1 MEVCFVVVGG
11 GEECVLWVYVC
22 VLGVRRWA
30 WYTDHPTRGVEA
42 RGDQTR
48 THRSDA
54 ASFRSQLHRAL
65 FSSSE
70 RGERLALDLLGREP
84 EP

>member
-1 MEVCFVVVGG
+1 MLG
-11 GEECVLWVYVC
+11 CV
-22 VLGVRRWA
+22 GVRRWA
-30 WYTDHPTRGVEA
+30 WHTDHPIRGVVA

-54 ASFRSQLHRAL
+54 ESFHSQLHRAL

-70 RGERLALDLLGREP
+70 RGEQSALDLLGREP